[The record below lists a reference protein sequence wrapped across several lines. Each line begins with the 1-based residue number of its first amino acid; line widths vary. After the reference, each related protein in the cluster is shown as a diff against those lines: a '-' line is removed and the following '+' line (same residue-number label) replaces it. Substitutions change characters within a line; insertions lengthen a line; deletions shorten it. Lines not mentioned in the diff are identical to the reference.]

1 MAGQIK
7 IKRNILFLLS
17 FWIFGIANA
26 QREPKDAVII
36 GKIDT
41 PLSQTVSFLYS
52 KNNYNLEQGST
63 DAFADAENLFTA
75 KVKLRHASVILMRYQ
90 ERTVRLYVSPGDTVW
105 LRFSGLNPMETLTFI
120 GNSNASAQNRY
131 LQQSLLQFNDWVNEA
146 PIKELIEKKTPEEYH
161 KTLDD
166 VYRRKKEFFDNYSA
180 TEKEYFS
187 PEFLDFANADIEY
200 WWAYNLMRYYDV
212 YGLDHADPN
221 HKLRESYFDFFLEID
236 LISSKSLNNEHYLNF
251 LDLYVRYERDKRAAT
266 LGAQKVKEVVEEKNL
281 QVTYLKGKDR
291 TLRMIESPEITG
303 PPPVGYLQRFEKAR
317 YLNLTTS
324 ERYKYYDADS
334 IYDCTFHKVL
344 MPNTNREAWLPS
356 ALVNFELESE
366 VQKIRRRRLC
376 FDESSLICG
385 FNLILT
391 EKVLQYVVAKNI
403 IYDFLQDDAE
413 YAQSRVNF
421 FSNNNPHLEFTD
433 DVKLTFKNVKED
445 KASGILRLRVPQ
457 AIEFLPYKDF
467 NNRYVLQKINET
479 KLVFNHASQPMMAV
493 SESPKTQNNAP
504 VVPNAVNNN
513 PNTTPPKEK
522 QGEFGAVG
530 AETKTRTEEEAKAIA
545 LQQEKERLA
554 KEETAR
560 QAKLKEE
567 EEAKAILAKNEA
579 EKALLAKEET
589 ARQAKLK
596 EEEEAKA
603 LLAKEETVRQAKL
616 KEEEEAKKVLLAK
629 SEAERDRLIK
639 EKEDA
644 ERRERIRLEGIK
656 RGDSMR
662 AEGTTELI
670 SAKPNI
676 PYMEV
681 GQVIQIPEN
690 AKEKV
695 ANGVRIKGKAEVSEE
710 ILQLEEWILK
720 ENPNKTEISFL
731 GPPVGTTASVVS
743 WLDINGNPVN
753 LADLADKVVVLDFWA
768 SWCTSCLSEMDQH
781 QRGLLEK
788 YKDNPKVV
796 VIYVNRDKDEAT
808 WKATVQRKGFTKGIH
823 VYDVGRIAGNSY
835 YHCPMLPQK
844 YVNYNGRVF
853 YNSFYKSS
861 MQMESMIDVILDG
874 IPK

>member
-1 MAGQIK
+1 
-7 IKRNILFLLS
+7 
-17 FWIFGIANA
+17 
-26 QREPKDAVII
+26 
-36 GKIDT
+36 
-41 PLSQTVSFLYS
+41 
-52 KNNYNLEQGST
+52 
-63 DAFADAENLFTA
+63 
-75 KVKLRHASVILMRYQ
+75 MRYQ

-131 LQQSLLQFNDWVNEA
+131 LHQSLLQFNDWVNEA

-180 TEKEYFS
+180 VEKEYFS

-212 YGLDHADPN
+212 YGLESPDPN

-266 LGAQKVKEVVEEKNL
+266 LGVQKVKEVVEEKNL

-334 IYDCTFHKVL
+334 VYDCTFHKVL

-403 IYDFLQDDAE
+403 IYDFLQDDVE

-479 KLVFNHASQPMMAV
+479 KLVFNHANQPVMAGN
-493 SESPKTQNNAP
+493 EPPKPQNNTPASS
-504 VVPNAVNNN
+504 NNQ
-513 PNTTPPKEK
+513 NTTSPQK
-522 QGEFGAVG
+522 GEFGSVG
-530 AETKTRTEEEAKAIA
+530 GEIKTRTEEEAKAIA
-545 LQQEKERLA
+545 LQQENARLARLKEEADRQAQLKEETARKEFLA
-554 KEETAR
+554 KEEATRKEEEAKKELLAKEEAARQAKLKEEEEVKKALLAKEEAAR

-567 EEAKAILAKNEA
+567 EEAKNT
-579 EKALLAKEET
+579 LLAKSEVEK
-589 ARQAKLK
+589 ARLAK
-596 EEEEAKA
+596 EEEEA
-603 LLAKEETVRQAKL
+603 R
-616 KEEEEAKKVLLAK
+616 
-629 SEAERDRLIK
+629 RL
-639 EKEDA
+639 
-644 ERRERIRLEGIK
+644 RIIEEGIK
-656 RGDSMR
+656 RGDKMKP
-662 AEGTTELI
+662 EGSTELVPV
-670 SAKPNI
+670 KPNF
-676 PYMEV
+676 PRVDV
-681 GQVIQIPEN
+681 GQVIQIPADYKTETT
-690 AKEKV
+690 V
-695 ANGVRIKGKAEVSEE
+695 GGVRIKGTAEISKEE
-710 ILQLEEWILK
+710 VFQLEEWILR
-720 ENPNKTEISFL
+720 ENPNKTEISYL

-743 WLDINGNPVN
+743 WVDINGNPVN
-753 LADLADKVVVLDFWA
+753 LADLATKTVVLDFWA
-768 SWCTSCLSEMDQH
+768 SWCTSCLSEMENH
-781 QRGLLEK
+781 QRSLLEK
-788 YKDNPKVV
+788 YKDNPNVV

-808 WKATVQRKGFTKGIH
+808 WRATVQRKGFTKGVH

-835 YHCPMLPQK
+835 YHCPLLPQK
-844 YVNYNGRVF
+844 YVTYNGRVF
-853 YNSFYKSS
+853 YNSFYKSQFK
-861 MQMESMIDVILDG
+861 MEQMIEIILDG
-874 IPK
+874 MPK